1 MPRVTAAAESSS
13 AVVVAEIIVGTNRH
27 SIFAFHEYCGASW
40 HLEYNLFLLSRL
52 GSTGRLQTKE

>member
-27 SIFAFHEYCGASW
+27 SIFCVP
-40 HLEYNLFLLSRL
+40 
-52 GSTGRLQTKE
+52 